1 MSVDPYS
8 DVAQWLDLDPRA
20 EAMMRHPAGKA
31 IPASQEVQDQQA
43 CTLASTN
50 WQQPEPPMRPRWYDG
65 TLNVA
70 GIVAVVFLATLIGG
84 DT

>member
-1 MSVDPYS
+1 MNIDPYT
-8 DVAQWLDLDPRA
+8 DMAQWLDLDARA
-20 EAMMRHPAGKA
+20 DAMMRHPAGKA
-31 IPASQEVQDQQA
+31 RDERDDQQA

-65 TLNVA
+65 ICNIV